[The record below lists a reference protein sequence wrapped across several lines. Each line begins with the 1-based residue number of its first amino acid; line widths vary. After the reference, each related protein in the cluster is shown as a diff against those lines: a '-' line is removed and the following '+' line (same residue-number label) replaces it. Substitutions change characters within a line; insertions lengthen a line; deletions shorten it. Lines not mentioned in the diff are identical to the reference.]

1 MTANN
6 DDKRTE
12 KQKMLD
18 GDLYTA
24 FGPELYNERMHC
36 KKLLYEYN
44 LTKPDEQEK
53 RSQII
58 KQLFGKVG
66 VGPYIEAPFR
76 CDHGYNIE
84 WGNDSVANHNL
95 IILDECKVTI
105 GNNVLIGPDVKISTA
120 THPTDPQIRL
130 DGYEYGKPI
139 TIGNN
144 VWIGGGAIINANVT
158 IGDNSVIG
166 SGSVVTKNIPEN
178 VVAVGNPCKVIKKL
192 EPPTRKSAAT
202 GIYAVNTSENDV

>member
-1 MTANN
+1 
-6 DDKRTE
+6 
-12 KQKMLD
+12 
-18 GDLYTA
+18 
-24 FGPELYNERMHC
+24 
-36 KKLLYEYN
+36 
-44 LTKPDEQEK
+44 
-53 RSQII
+53 
-58 KQLFGKVG
+58 
-66 VGPYIEAPFR
+66 
-76 CDHGYNIE
+76 
-84 WGNDSVANHNL
+84 
-95 IILDECKVTI
+95 
-105 GNNVLIGPDVKISTA
+105 
-120 THPTDPQIRL
+120 RL

-178 VVAVGNPCKVIKKL
+178 VVAVGIPCKVIKKL